1 MLKKAKP
8 KEVVMSDNA
17 KLALINRCS
26 KQDAK
31 GKSIET
37 PADIFMRVAKHVAK
51 AEINWGDE
59 KEMERQTQN
68 FFEAMASLRFVCTT
82 SAMYE
87 AGNDACSGQLSP
99 CFVLKIED
107 SIHSIFKT
115 LGEAALIQ
123 KNFGGTGFNFS
134 AIRFKGDKAK
144 NVPGAASGPVD
155 FLQAYSA
162 ALSKIIQ
169 GAKKH
174 GGNMGILNV
183 DHPDIESFI
192 KIKDEDGNMKN
203 FNLSVGVTNAFME
216 AVASNK
222 KFSLVNP
229 RDGQVTKKVNAKE
242 LFDKICKHAWGSGD
256 PGMIFLD
263 RMEEDNFTPTL
274 GKLEATNP
282 CGEQPLLP
290 YESCNLSSIHLANH
304 LVKTAKGYEID
315 WDMLAK
321 TVKTGV
327 RFLDNMIEIN
337 YYVLPETEKMGKF
350 GNRKIG
356 LGVIGFAHVLFK
368 LGISYNSAEA
378 VSLADKIAKF
388 LKRKAEEASTDLAK
402 VRGVFPNW
410 DISTYKGSAER
421 YRNCTLM
428 TIAPTGTVS
437 MIGDTTSG
445 IEPSFALVYKRN
457 SFYDKDKNNN
467 STQTL
472 YYIDSVFETVLRQ
485 KGLYSE
491 KLIGKIEANGGSLE
505 GLNEIPAEI
514 KKVFV
519 TTHQISPDWH
529 VKIQAA
535 FQKYADNAV
544 SKTVNFANSASV
556 EEVEKAYL
564 LAYKLGCKGIT
575 IYRDGSKDDQ
585 VLNAHT
591 EDKCPECNGKLKYEG
606 GCTTCIDCGWS
617 KCKL

>member
-1 MLKKAKP
+1 M
-8 KEVVMSDNA
+8 
-17 KLALINRCS
+17 
-26 KQDAK
+26 
-31 GKSIET
+31 
-37 PADIFMRVAKHVAK
+37 
-51 AEINWGDE
+51 
-59 KEMERQTQN
+59 
-68 FFEAMASLRFVCTT
+68 
-82 SAMYE
+82 
-87 AGNDACSGQLSP
+87 
-99 CFVLKIED
+99 
-107 SIHSIFKT
+107 
-115 LGEAALIQ
+115 GEAALIQ

-216 AVASNK
+216 AVVAGK
-222 KFSLVNP
+222 KFNLVNP
-229 RDGQVTKKVNAKE
+229 RDGQVTKKINAKE
-242 LFDKICKHAWGSGD
+242 LFDTICKHAWGSGD

-315 WDMLAK
+315 WDQLAR
-321 TVKTGV
+321 TIKTGV

-356 LGVIGFAHVLFK
+356 LGVIGFGHTLFK
-368 LGISYNSAEA
+368 LGIAYNSNEA
-378 VSLADKIAKF
+378 VRIADKVAKF
-388 LKRKAEEASTDLAK
+388 IKRNAEEASMELART
-402 VRGVFPNW
+402 RGVFPNW
-410 DISTYKGSAER
+410 DISTYKGSAEK
-421 YRNCTLM
+421 YRNCTM
-428 TIAPTGTVS
+428 VTIAPTGTVS

-445 IEPSFALVYKRN
+445 VEPSFALVYRRN
-457 SFYDKDKNNN
+457 SFYDKDSKNN
-467 STQTL
+467 STKSL
-472 YYIDSVFETVLRQ
+472 FYIDPIFESTLRE
-485 KGLYSE
+485 KGLYSD
-491 KLIGKIEANGGSLE
+491 KLIAKIEANGGTLE
-505 GLNEIPAEI
+505 GINEVPAEI

-519 TTHQISPDWH
+519 TTHQIAPEWH

-544 SKTVNFANSASV
+544 SKTVNFKSDATV
-556 EEVEKAYL
+556 EDVEKAYL
-564 LAYKLGCKGIT
+564 LAWKLGCKGIT

-591 EDKCPECNGKLKYEG
+591 EEKCPECQGKLKYEG
-606 GCTTCIDCGWS
+606 GCTTCRDCGWS
-617 KCKL
+617 KCKI